1 MLRNYLKIALR
12 NLKRHK
18 LYSFINIAGLAVG
31 LATAIL
37 IMLWIWNQLSFDQF
51 NSHKDRLYRVM
62 TQSSYN
68 ANAFPETAAPLADVL
83 RNDISG
89 IKYVAKTTLSMPL
102 LFSADNKHQKE
113 KGMFVGAD
121 FLKMFTYPLI
131 KGNPETA
138 LQGPDDIVISQKLA
152 KKYFGDEDPVGKT
165 VKIAN
170 KQDMRVTGVL
180 KNIPNN
186 SSFQFDFLL
195 PESNFEKGKD
205 WLKKHWGVLTI
216 RTYVQLN
223 QNSDAGQVGKKIL
236 NLVPEHDPSEKGTQ
250 LYLEHITDMHLYSHF
265 KNGKPED
272 GRILSIYLFSVL
284 AIFILLIACIN
295 FMNLSTARATQRARE
310 VGVKKVN
317 GAGRGTLAIQFLG
330 EALFMALISMLIAL
344 GLVRLFLPV
353 FNHSVQEPISLSFD
367 HPVFI
372 FSIILITIVT
382 GLLAGSYP
390 AFFLSSM
397 KPIATLKGQFDD
409 NRGHLFVRKGLV
421 AFQFMVSI
429 FLIIATVVIYKQIQ
443 FVEHKNLGYNK
454 EQLVMMPLQGG
465 MTNKLKVLK
474 QRLLQQPGIQSVSF
488 VSNNPINIQ
497 ASSGDLNW
505 PGKPANQTV
514 SVAPLWVG
522 YHFFKTMQIPLVS
535 GRSFSR
541 EYASDSTSY
550 MINQTAA
557 RLMGMKNPVGKKI
570 DFWLGKGRIIGVIK
584 DYHFASLHQKIKPMV
599 LMLGDG
605 SASYLIA
612 RSRKGET
619 QQALMSMRQISEQL
633 SPAYPFEYHFIN
645 TMYNHL
651 YQNET
656 NTAKIAGYFSLLA
669 ILISCMGL
677 FGLTVFMT
685 ERRSKEIGIRKVLGA
700 SIPGITVLLSK
711 DFLKLVGTG
720 FLIAVPIA
728 WYTMHVWLQN
738 FAYHVHIGIGVFA
751 LAGILAIVIA
761 LATVSWQ
768 SIKAAL
774 ANPVDSLRNE

>member
-12 NLKRHK
+12 NLRRHK

-37 IMLWIWNQLSFDQF
+37 IMLWIWNQLSYDQF
-51 NSHKDRLYRVM
+51 NLHKDRLYRVM
-62 TQSSYN
+62 TQSTYN
-68 ANAFPETAAPLADVL
+68 ANAFPETAAPLANVL
-83 RNDISG
+83 RNDIPG
-89 IKYVAKTTLSMPL
+89 IKYVAKTTWSMPL
-102 LFSADNKHQKE
+102 LFSAENKHQKE
-113 KGMFVGAD
+113 KGLFVGAD
-121 FLKMFTYPLI
+121 FLKMFTYPLMQ
-131 KGNPETA
+131 GNPGTA
-138 LQGPDDIVISQKLA
+138 LRDPDNIVISQKLA

-170 KQDMRVTGVL
+170 NQDYRVTGVL
-180 KNIPNN
+180 KNIPAN

-195 PESNFEKGKD
+195 PESNFEKGKS

-216 RTYVQLN
+216 RTYVLLN
-223 QNSDAGQVGKKIL
+223 ENADVGQVGKKIL
-236 NLVPEHDPSEKGTQ
+236 NLVPEHDPSEKGTR
-250 LYLEHITDMHLYSHF
+250 LYLEPITDMHLYSHF

-295 FMNLSTARATQRARE
+295 FMNLSTARAVQRAKE

-317 GAGRGTLAIQFLG
+317 GAGRGTLIVQFLG
-330 EALFMALISMLIAL
+330 EALFMSFISLLAAL
-344 GLVRLFLPV
+344 GLVKLVLPA
-353 FNHSVQEPISLSFD
+353 FNNIVQEAIFLRFD
-367 HPVFI
+367 HLVFI
-372 FSIILITIVT
+372 LFVILITVMT

-397 KPIATLKGQFDD
+397 KPIATLKGRFDG
-409 NRGHLFVRKGLV
+409 NRGHLFARKGLV

-429 FLIIATVVIYKQIQ
+429 FLIIATVVIYNQIQ

-454 EQLVMMPLQGG
+454 AQLIMMPLQGK
-465 MTNKLKVLK
+465 MMSKLNVLK
-474 QRLLQQPGIQSVSF
+474 QNLLRQSGIQSVSF
-488 VSNNPINIQ
+488 VSDNPINIQ

-505 PGKPANQTV
+505 SGKPANQTV

-522 YHFFKTMQIPLVS
+522 YDFLKTMQIHLVS
-535 GRSFSR
+535 GRSFSQ
-541 EYASDSTSY
+541 EYASDSTAY

-570 DFWLGKGRIIGVIK
+570 DFWLGKGRIIGVIH

-599 LMLGDG
+599 LMLGAG

-612 RSRKGET
+612 RARKGEA
-619 QQALMSMRQISEQL
+619 QQALMSMRKISRQL

-645 TMYNHL
+645 ILYNHL

-656 NTAKIAGYFSLLA
+656 NTAKIAGYFSFLA
-669 ILISCMGL
+669 ILISSMGL

-685 ERRSKEIGIRKVLGA
+685 EQRSKEIGIRKVLGA
-700 SIPGITVLLSK
+700 SVSGITVLLSK
-711 DFLKLVGTG
+711 DFLKLVGIG
-720 FLIAVPIA
+720 FLIAVPTA
-728 WYTMHVWLQN
+728 WYAMHVWLQN
-738 FAYHVHIGIGVFA
+738 FAYHVNIGIGTFA
-751 LAGILAIVIA
+751 FAGILAILIA